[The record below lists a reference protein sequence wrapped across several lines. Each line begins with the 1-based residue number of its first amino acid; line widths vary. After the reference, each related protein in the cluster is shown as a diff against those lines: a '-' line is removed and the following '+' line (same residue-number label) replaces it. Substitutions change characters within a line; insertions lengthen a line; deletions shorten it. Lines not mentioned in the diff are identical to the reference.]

1 LEERR
6 GEIQGWE
13 LMEGKTMWP
22 ERMGEYEKDGNY
34 RRENHGRK
42 ESGRINVKGRE
53 LQEGKLYG
61 RKEWEGI

>member
-1 LEERR
+1 
-6 GEIQGWE
+6 
-13 LMEGKTMWP
+13 MWP